1 MIGKRLS
8 EICAFIR
15 GVTFDKAD
23 VINTPRPDYLPI
35 LRAGNINGD
44 LDTRNDLVWVPA
56 QNVANEQRL
65 KENDI
70 VICMSSGST
79 EVVGKTARVRSD
91 YVGSIGSF
99 CGIIRPKD
107 PEIGAWLSYFFQS
120 DLFREHRDAIAR
132 GANIQNLR
140 FSQLENIEIPITP
153 GKKRIARILEKAD
166 RLRRTRRYAHQLSDT
181 FLQSV
186 FLEMFGDFD
195 REPERWK
202 RVEFDEL
209 CKISDDSVD
218 PTNSA
223 FAELPQISS
232 EDIESGSG
240 ELRELRTARE
250 KGVISVNF
258 LVQPS
263 EIVFSKIRPNLRKVA
278 YPQMKALCS
287 ADIYPLRVVHP
298 ECDLCYILF
307 YLRGDSFSR
316 VVTRIA
322 ESRSN
327 IPKVN
332 RDELSQLLIPVPPLP
347 LQQKFAAIVRRF
359 GRLRAQQRE
368 AERQSEH
375 LFQTLLHRAFNVE
388 L

>member
-1 MIGKRLS
+1 MV
-8 EICAFIR
+8 CDFIR

-23 VINTPRPDYLPI
+23 VTDTPRLDYLPI
-35 LRAGNINGD
+35 LRAGNINVE
-44 LDTRNDLVWVPA
+44 LDTRNDLVWVPSGD
-56 QNVANEQRL
+56 VAYEQKL

-70 VICMSSGST
+70 VICMSSGSA
-79 EVVGKTARVRSD
+79 EVVGKTARVTSD
-91 YVGSIGSF
+91 YVGSVGSF

-107 PEIGAWLSYFFQS
+107 PDDGPWLSYFFQS
-120 DLFREHRDAIAR
+120 DLFRKHRDAIAR

-140 FSQLENIEIPITP
+140 FSKMENIEIPISTER
-153 GKKRIARILEKAD
+153 KRIEVILEKAD
-166 RLRRTRRYAHQLSDT
+166 GLRRLRCYARQLSDT

-186 FLEMFGDFD
+186 FLQMFGDFD
-195 REPERWK
+195 REAVRWK
-202 RVEFDEL
+202 RLGFDEV
-209 CKISDDSVD
+209 CKISNDSVD
-218 PTNSA
+218 PKNSA
-223 FAELPQISS
+223 FADLPQISS

-258 LVQPS
+258 LVQAS
-263 EIVFSKIRPNLRKVA
+263 QILFSKIRPNLRKVA

-287 ADIYPLRVVHP
+287 ADIYPLRIVHP
-298 ECDLCYILF
+298 ECDLYYILF

-322 ESRSN
+322 ESRTN

-359 GRLRAQQRE
+359 ERLRAQQRE
-368 AERQSEH
+368 AERQAEH
-375 LFQTLLHRAFNVE
+375 LFQTLLHRAFNGG